1 MQFPWKAYENRGWKK
16 FKSYCVGFL
25 SIKFLM
31 SYALIATASWTNY
44 TLPTTSWYT
53 TILIKISIISRSPAC
68 CRNGEI
74 WLWII
79 PSSAGA
85 MSLHQNYLT
94 HMHTRTH
101 AHAISSSNALSSH
114 THGPQILA
122 SERNSGHDQDLGIS
136 ISTSSFSLLLLRGF
150 LTRSLRN
157 KLL

>member
-53 TILIKISIISRSPAC
+53 IILIRISIISRSPAC

-85 MSLHQNYLT
+85 MSLHQNYFART
-94 HMHTRTH
+94 YACTRGFLIQCSLFACAWAT
-101 AHAISSSNALSSH
+101 N
-114 THGPQILA
+114 PR
-122 SERNSGHDQDLGIS
+122 EREEFWPWSGFGNFD
-136 ISTSSFSLLLLRGF
+136 LLLL
-150 LTRSLRN
+150 LLVAAATRIPNEISP
-157 KLL
+157 